1 MKVKT
6 DIFLPCHLVGDLLDL
21 WRSSQIFSYLV
32 IWLEIYYTYEGW
44 DRYFPTLSSGWR
56 PIRLMKVETDIFLPC
71 HLVGHL
77 LDLWRSRQIF
87 LTLSSG
93 WRPIRLV
100 KVESDIFLPCHMV
113 GELLDLWRSTDIF
126 LPCHLVKETYE
137 VWDRYFL
144 TLSSGWRSVRHMK
157 VETDIFL
164 SCHLVGDLLDW
175 WRSRQIF
182 SYLVI
187 WLETY

>member
-1 MKVKT
+1 MKIKT

-93 WRPIRLV
+93 WRPIRIV
-100 KVESDIFLPCHMV
+100 EVESDIFLPFHMV

-126 LPCHLVKETYE
+126 LPCHLVEDL
-137 VWDRYFL
+137 VDL
-144 TLSSGWRSVRHMK
+144 WR
-157 VETDIFL
+157 L
-164 SCHLVGDLLDW
+164 
-175 WRSRQIF
+175 RQIF
-182 SYLVI
+182 YYLVI
-187 WLETY
+187 WLEIY